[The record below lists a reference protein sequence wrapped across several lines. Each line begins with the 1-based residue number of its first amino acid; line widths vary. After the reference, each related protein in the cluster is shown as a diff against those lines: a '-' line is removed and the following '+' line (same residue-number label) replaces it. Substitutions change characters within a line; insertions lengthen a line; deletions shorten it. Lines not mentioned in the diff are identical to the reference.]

1 MLNGVTDL
9 LVTKIDVL
17 NDFETIKMCN
27 KYIIGGKETEEI
39 PFEFNSVEIK
49 PVLNEYPGW
58 QCELQ
63 GTPSFDQLP
72 KNALSYLA
80 EIEKAVHTPIKA
92 VSISPDRKDV
102 LFR

>member
-1 MLNGVTDL
+1 M
-9 LVTKIDVL
+9 
-17 NDFETIKMCN
+17 
-27 KYIIGGKETEEI
+27 
-39 PFEFNSVEIK
+39 
-49 PVLNEYPGW
+49 EYR
-58 QCELQ
+58 LFRLYV

-80 EIEKAVHTPIKA
+80 EIEKAVHTPVKA

>member
-1 MLNGVTDL
+1 
-9 LVTKIDVL
+9 VL

-27 KYIIGGKETEEI
+27 NYLINGQRTQQI

-49 PVLNEYPGW
+49 PVFDSYPGW
-58 QCELQ
+58 RCELQ
-63 GTPSFDQLP
+63 GTATYNELP
-72 KNALSYLA
+72 ENALNYLK
-80 EIEKAVHTPIKA
+80 EIELAVNTPIKA